1 MPISDADLAEHDA
14 LAQAFIRHLREI
26 LPRGAIEEVAPREST
41 HDPIL
46 VVRVPAAATVVG
58 DLLIRSYGAELITTV
73 GDHTHHH
80 RGVYLFGRPDD
91 PFAIEQTAVAESHWV
106 RDLLADRIVVWSQR
120 DAERQ
125 VIASGTELLGDEL
138 KRASWS
144 WQRFATEAWHWSG
157 RPYTLGERI

>member
-26 LPRGAIEEVAPREST
+26 LPRGVVEEVAPRESA
-41 HDPIL
+41 HEPIL

-58 DLLIRSYGAELITTV
+58 DLVVRSFGAELITTV

-106 RDLLADRIVVWSQR
+106 RDLLADRIVVWSRR
-120 DAERQ
+120 DAEHQ
-125 VIASGTELLGDEL
+125 VVAGGTELLVTGA
-138 KRASWS
+138 KHTSWL
-144 WQRFATEAWHWSG
+144 WQRVATEAWHWSG